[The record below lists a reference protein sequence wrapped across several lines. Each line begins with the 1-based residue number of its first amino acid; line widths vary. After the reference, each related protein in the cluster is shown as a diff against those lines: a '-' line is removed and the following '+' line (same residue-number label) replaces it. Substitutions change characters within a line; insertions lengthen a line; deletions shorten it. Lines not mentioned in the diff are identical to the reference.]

1 MSEDNVYTKGCLII
15 FRSRFWGATKK
26 LSEDQ
31 LGDLPPEIVKASRDL
46 LVDDSKLEAVRGI
59 IGEAKRFIK
68 SNTMPFPIPNV
79 DFINKNRITF
89 VDDALKSRKEN
100 AIEAVED
107 LTNALEYE
115 KSRYKSRF
123 PDLYAE
129 GNYPTADQLMDNFEF
144 NWSFRVISPPGKD
157 LAILSPEIYEAE
169 IKAFKKE
176 IQDFQESLVSTIA
189 KEFFYRID
197 KLRDQ
202 CIGTGDISSS
212 TVKSI
217 HNLLDKFDNVYD
229 GCISHKALKDMID
242 DVKLYMDGTE
252 ANMLKADDDFR
263 SMVGKKMGEITSLI
277 VNSKD
282 PRLTRKLDAVKEVT

>member
-1 MSEDNVYTKGCLII
+1 MSENNDLYEKGCLLI
-15 FRSRFWGATKK
+15 FKSRFWGATKQ

-31 LGDLPPEIVKASRDL
+31 LGDLPSEIVRASRDL
-46 LVDDSKLEAVRGI
+46 LTDTSKIESVRGI

-89 VDDALKSRKEN
+89 VNDSLKSRKEY
-100 AIEAVED
+100 ALEAVED
-107 LTNALEYE
+107 LGNVLERDKRQYRE
-115 KSRYKSRF
+115 KF

-129 GNYPTADQLMDNFEF
+129 GNYPTIDQLRDNFVFE
-144 NWSFRVISPPGKD
+144 WSFRVISPPGKD

-169 IKAFKKE
+169 VKSFKREIKEFE
-176 IQDFQESLVSTIA
+176 ESLVSIVA
-189 KEFFYRID
+189 KSFYDRID

-217 HNLLDKFDNVYD
+217 HTLLEKFNNVYD
-229 GCISHKALKDMID
+229 GCVSHKGLKEMIN
-242 DVKLYMDGTE
+242 DVALYMDGTE
-252 ANMLKADDDFR
+252 AGMLKADDDFR
-263 SMVGKKMGEITSLI
+263 VMVGKKMGEITSLI

-282 PRLTRKLDAVKEVT
+282 PRLTRKLDA